1 MTMDKKW
8 FGDMVHIYQ
17 KELYRLA
24 FHILKNKED
33 AEDALQETLYR
44 AYSHLGQLKNPEY
57 FKTWM
62 VRILLNTAFEMQKK
76 RKNNLELDEYKDV
89 IGKSEDITTKIM
101 LETVIREMDEKY
113 QYVIFLYYY
122 ENYSVKEIS
131 EILNVSV
138 MNVKQ
143 RLSRSRKFLKEKLSE
158 RGKGV

>member
-143 RLSRSRKFLKEKLSE
+143 RLSRPRKILKEKLSE

>member
-62 VRILLNTAFEMQKK
+62 VRILLNTE
-76 RKNNLELDEYKDV
+76 
-89 IGKSEDITTKIM
+89 IGRAH
-101 LETVIREMDEKY
+101 V
-113 QYVIFLYYY
+113 
-122 ENYSVKEIS
+122 
-131 EILNVSV
+131 
-138 MNVKQ
+138 
-143 RLSRSRKFLKEKLSE
+143 
-158 RGKGV
+158 

>member
-101 LETVIREMDEKY
+101 LETVIREMDKKY

-143 RLSRSRKFLKEKLSE
+143 RLSRSRKILKEKLSE

>member
-8 FGDMVHIYQ
+8 FGDMVRIYQ

-76 RKNNLELDEYKDV
+76 RKNNLDLDEYNDV

-113 QYVIFLYYY
+113 QHVIFLYYY

-143 RLSRSRKFLKEKLSE
+143 RLSRSRKILKEKLSE

>member
-1 MTMDKKW
+1 
-8 FGDMVHIYQ
+8 MVHIYQ

-143 RLSRSRKFLKEKLSE
+143 RLSRSRKILKEKLSE

>member
-8 FGDMVHIYQ
+8 FGDMVRIYQ

-76 RKNNLELDEYKDV
+76 RKNNLDLDEYNDV

-143 RLSRSRKFLKEKLSE
+143 RLSRSRKILKEKLSE

>member
-76 RKNNLELDEYKDV
+76 RKNNLDLDEYNDV

-143 RLSRSRKFLKEKLSE
+143 RLSRSRKILKEKLSE

>member
-1 MTMDKKW
+1 
-8 FGDMVHIYQ
+8 
-17 KELYRLA
+17 
-24 FHILKNKED
+24 
-33 AEDALQETLYR
+33 
-44 AYSHLGQLKNPEY
+44 
-57 FKTWM
+57 M

-143 RLSRSRKFLKEKLSE
+143 RLSRSRKILKEKLSE

>member
-113 QYVIFLYYY
+113 QYVIFLFYY

-143 RLSRSRKFLKEKLSE
+143 RLSRSRKILKEKLSE

>member
-143 RLSRSRKFLKEKLSE
+143 RLSRSRKILKEKLSE